1 MALSGQLND
10 LSLPELIELFCNQNR
25 TGRLKIFYPRGP
37 GLFYFQS
44 GALVDAKLGV
54 LNGVEAFYYAL
65 TLENAM
71 FKFNSE
77 RLAQRRTIHQPW
89 THVALEG
96 LRRIDEG
103 EIPKEAYPED
113 DTSYL
118 DDPEYNE
125 DDAPEAADIA
135 EAAKVAKE
143 AKAASLSFKMMD
155 EAAAPERKRTLLFA
169 GIGTA
174 AVLGIAAL
182 GIPAG
187 WYRSAPKP
195 APQPPVTAP
204 AQPTSTPDVA
214 TQSSPTPGLTTSTPV
229 DQTALKQDAKKEAD
243 KKKEEDRK
251 KAERDKKN
259 ETTTAS
265 TQTTSKP
272 EPPKPSGPK
281 SVTVQVTYDD
291 NGRVTGATGS
301 DPAAVRIARQ
311 KRFPPGKAGTA
322 TVSIP
327 VN

>member
-44 GALVDAKLGV
+44 GALVDAKLGI
-54 LNGVEAFYYAL
+54 LNGCEAFYYAL

-71 FKFNSE
+71 FKFNAE
-77 RLAQRRTIHQPW
+77 RLASRRTIHQPW

-103 EIPKEAYPED
+103 EPPKEAYPED

-118 DDPEYNE
+118 EDPEYNE
-125 DDAPEAADIA
+125 DDAPEAADIV

-143 AKAASLSFKMMD
+143 AKGASLSFKMMD
-155 EAAAPERKRTLLFA
+155 DGAPAGRKKAMLFGGIGAAA
-169 GIGTA
+169 I
-174 AVLGIAAL
+174 LGIAAL

-187 WYRSAPKP
+187 WYGSAPKP
-195 APQPPVTAP
+195 APPPVTVTEPTPAP
-204 AQPTSTPDVA
+204 DTTTQTSTP
-214 TQSSPTPGLTTSTPV
+214 TGLNTSTTP
-229 DQTALKQDAKKEAD
+229 DQAALKRDAD
-243 KKKEEDRK
+243 KKKAEEERKRAEREK
-251 KAERDKKN
+251 KAEAN
-259 ETTTAS
+259 AAS
-265 TQTTSKP
+265 TQANKP

-281 SVTVQVTYDD
+281 TVTVQVTYDES
-291 NGRVTGATGS
+291 GRVTGASGG
-301 DPAAVRIARQ
+301 DAAAVRIARQ
-311 KRFPPGKAGTA
+311 KRFPPGKAGSA
-322 TVSIP
+322 TVTIP

>member
-1 MALSGQLND
+1 
-10 LSLPELIELFCNQNR
+10 LIELFCNQNR

-143 AKAASLSFKMMD
+143 AKAASLSFRMMD
-155 EAAAPERKRTLLFA
+155 ESAAPERKRTMLFA
-169 GIGTA
+169 GIGAA

-195 APQPPVTAP
+195 APQPTVTAP
-204 AQPTSTPDVA
+204 SQPTPDVV
-214 TQSSPTPGLTTSTPV
+214 TQTSTTPGLTTSTPV
-229 DQTALKQDAKKEAD
+229 DQTALKPDAKKEAD
-243 KKKEEDRK
+243 KKKDEDRK

-265 TQTTSKP
+265 TPATSKP

-281 SVTVQVTYDD
+281 SVTVQVTYDES
-291 NGRVTGATGS
+291 GRVTGAAGS

>member
-25 TGRLKIFYPRGP
+25 TGRLKIFYPSGP

-44 GALVDAKLGV
+44 GALVDAKIGV
-54 LNGVEAFYYAL
+54 LTGVEAFYYAL

-125 DDAPEAADIA
+125 DDAPEVAEMA
-135 EAAKVAKE
+135 EAAKLAKE
-143 AKAASLSFKMMD
+143 AKAASLSFQMMD
-155 EAAAPERKRTLLFA
+155 DDAAAQGRKKAMLFG
-169 GIGTA
+169 GIGAA

-187 WYRSAPKP
+187 WYSAKPK
-195 APQPPVTAP
+195 PQPPPVVSAP
-204 AQPTSTPDVA
+204 IEPTPAPDATTQATPPPALSTPA
-214 TQSSPTPGLTTSTPV
+214 AK
-229 DQTALKQDAKKEAD
+229 DQEALKRDVD
-243 KKKEEDRK
+243 KKKAEEEKK
-251 KAERDKKN
+251 KAERDKKAESN
-259 ETTTAS
+259 AA
-265 TQTTSKP
+265 TQAASKP
-272 EPPKPSGPK
+272 EPPKPTGPK
-281 SVTVQVTYDD
+281 TVTVQVTYDES
-291 NGRVTGATGS
+291 GRVTGASGG
-301 DPAAVRIARQ
+301 DAAAVRIARQ
-311 KRFPPGKAGTA
+311 KRFPAGKAGTA
-322 TVSIP
+322 TVTIP